1 MTDNDFLLDES
12 QIAPPRT
19 VRIDFDDGSFAL
31 RSPVALKPYA
41 RCIGEW
47 IERWARETPDALA
60 FAERDESGEGW
71 RKLDY
76 RALRQAVGA
85 VAQALLDMKLPEGKP
100 IAILSD
106 NAIDHAVLMLAAMH
120 IGRTACS
127 LSSAYSRM
135 AKDPSRLHGMLQ
147 ALQPALIYAS
157 DAKVYGGALAGSG
170 VEAVAVF
177 SRNADAHA
185 GALPFAQLL
194 QASETP
200 AVMQAYEAVLP
211 DTHAKYLLTSGSTG
225 KPKVVINTHRMLC
238 ANQQMMAQTWR
249 FLGDDGPLAASPP
262 PPAGG
267 SPAWGGPAP
276 AHEKP
281 VLVDWLPWS
290 HTFGANHNLN
300 MVLCHGG
307 ALYIDEGRPAPGL
320 IEKTVRNLREVKP
333 TLLFNVPRGFD
344 MLLPFLEA
352 DDALAAEVFSRL
364 RLAFYAA
371 AALAPS
377 TWQRLE
383 AVAKRVRPERP
394 LWLTTSWGATETS
407 PAITSAHWKLDGAGC
422 IGAPLPGLELKFVP
436 NGQKLEMRVKG
447 VSVFPGY
454 RHAPRET
461 SEAFDEEGY
470 YRIGDA
476 GYLADPEHAERG
488 VIFNG
493 RVAEDFKLSSGTW
506 VSVGTLRVKLVS
518 MLAPHVQDVVLTGHD
533 SDEIGMLVF
542 PAPQAEPQALAAR
555 IAEVLRTLREEGA
568 GSSQCPTRALV
579 LAEPPSLDAGE
590 ITDKGY
596 INQRAVLTR
605 RAVEVARLHAGAHND
620 LQVIK
625 LRS

>member
-1 MTDNDFLLDES
+1 MTDFLLDENL
-12 QIAPPRT
+12 IAPPRT

-31 RSPVALKPYA
+31 RSPMALKPYA

-47 IERWARETPDALA
+47 LERWARETPDALA

-76 RALRQAVGA
+76 RALRQAVGS
-85 VAQALLDMKLPEGKP
+85 VAQALLDMKLPAGQP
-100 IAILSD
+100 VVILSD
-106 NAIDHAVLMLAAMH
+106 NAIDHVVLMLAAMH
-120 IGRTACS
+120 IGRAACS

-135 AKDPSRLHGMLQ
+135 AKDTSRLHGMLQ
-147 ALQPALIYAS
+147 ALRPALIYAS
-157 DAKVYGGALAGSG
+157 DAKVYGGSLGGSG

-177 SRNADAHA
+177 SRNADAHP
-185 GALPFAQLL
+185 GAIAFDSLL
-194 QASETP
+194 AAKETP
-200 AVMQAYEAVLP
+200 AVMEAFAGVLP

-225 KPKVVINTHRMLC
+225 RPKVVINTHRMLC
-238 ANQQMMAQTWR
+238 ANQQMIAQTWR
-249 FLGDDGPLAASPP
+249 FLAQ
-262 PPAGG
+262 
-267 SPAWGGPAP
+267 
-276 AHEKP
+276 EKP

-290 HTFGANHNLN
+290 HTFGANHNLH

-352 DDALAAEVFSRL
+352 DEALAADVLSRL

-377 TWQRLE
+377 TWKRLE
-383 AVAKRVRPERP
+383 AVAVRVRPARP

-436 NGQKLEMRVKG
+436 NGEKLEMRVKG

-454 RHAPRET
+454 RDAPRET
-461 SEAFDEEGY
+461 AQAFDEEGY

-476 GYLADPEHAERG
+476 GFLADPAQPAQG

-493 RVAEDFKLSSGTW
+493 RVAEDFKLSTGTW

-518 MLAPHVQDVVLTGHD
+518 LLAPHVQDIVLTGHD
-533 SDEIGMLVF
+533 RDEIGMLVF
-542 PAPQAEPQALAAR
+542 ASPQGAALAPRAMGER
-555 IAEVLRTLREEGA
+555 IAGVLRALRDEGA
-568 GSSQCPTRALV
+568 GSSQCPACALV

-605 RAVEVARLHAGAHND
+605 RAAEVQRLHARTPSDA
-620 LQVIK
+620 QVVR
-625 LRS
+625 LEG

>member
-1 MTDNDFLLDES
+1 MTDDDFLLDES

-31 RSPVALKPYA
+31 RSPMALKPYA

-85 VAQALLDMKLPEGKP
+85 VAQALLDLELPEGKP

-106 NAIDHAVLMLAAMH
+106 NSIDHAVLMLAAMH

-147 ALQPALIYAS
+147 ALQPALVYAS
-157 DAKVYGGALAGSG
+157 DAKVYGGALAGCG
-170 VEAVAVF
+170 VEAVPVF

-249 FLGDDGPLAASPP
+249 FLTQ
-262 PPAGG
+262 
-267 SPAWGGPAP
+267 
-276 AHEKP
+276 EKP

-461 SEAFDEEGY
+461 AEVFDDEGY

-476 GYLADPEHAERG
+476 GYLADADRPERG
-488 VIFNG
+488 VVFNG

-542 PAPQAEPQALAAR
+542 AAPQAAPQALAAR
-555 IAEVLRTLREEGA
+555 IADVLRTLRDEGA

-579 LAEPPSLDAGE
+579 LTEPPSLDAGE

-605 RAVEVARLHAGAHND
+605 RAADVARLHAGAHHD
-620 LQVIK
+620 LQVI
-625 LRS
+625 RPGA

>member
-1 MTDNDFLLDES
+1 MNDDDFLLDES

-31 RSPVALKPYA
+31 RSPMALKPYA

-47 IERWARETPDALA
+47 LERWARETPEALA
-60 FAERDESGEGW
+60 FAERDDSGEGW

-76 RALRQAVGA
+76 RALREAVGA
-85 VAQALLDMKLPEGKP
+85 VAQALLDLALPAAKP
-100 IAILSD
+100 IVILSD

-127 LSSAYSRM
+127 LSSAYSRL
-135 AKDPSRLHGMLQ
+135 ARDPSRLHGMLQ

-157 DAKVYGGALAGSG
+157 DARIYGGALAGCG
-170 VEAVAVF
+170 VEAVTVF
-177 SRNADAHA
+177 SRHADAHA

-194 QASETP
+194 QARETS
-200 AVMQAYEAVLP
+200 AVMQAYEAILP

-249 FLGDDGPLAASPP
+249 FL
-262 PPAGG
+262 
-267 SPAWGGPAP
+267 

-290 HTFGANHNLN
+290 HTFGGNHNLH
-300 MVLCHGG
+300 MVLAHGG

-352 DDALAAEVFSRL
+352 DDALAREVFSRL

-383 AVAKRVRPERP
+383 AVAQRVRPERP

-461 SEAFDEEGY
+461 AEAFDEEGY

-476 GYLADPEHAERG
+476 GFLADPAEPSQG

-533 SDEIGMLVF
+533 RDEIGMLVF
-542 PAPQAEPQALAAR
+542 ASPQAASLAPQALAGR
-555 IAEVLRTLREEGA
+555 IAEVLRTLRSEGA
-568 GSSQCPTRALV
+568 GSSQCPACALV
-579 LAEPPSLDAGE
+579 LSEPPSLDAGE

-596 INQRAVLTR
+596 INQRAVLVR
-605 RAVEVARLHAGAHND
+605 RAAEVARLHAGADHD
-620 LQVIK
+620 LQVIR
-625 LRS
+625 LRD

>member
-1 MTDNDFLLDES
+1 MSNHDFLLDER

-76 RALRQAVGA
+76 RALRHAVGA
-85 VAQALLDMKLPEGKP
+85 VAQALLDLDLPAGKP

-177 SRNADAHA
+177 SRNADAHP

-200 AVMQAYEAVLP
+200 AVMQAHEAVLP

-249 FLGDDGPLAASPP
+249 FLE
-262 PPAGG
+262 
-267 SPAWGGPAP
+267 
-276 AHEKP
+276 HEKP

-422 IGAPLPGLELKFVP
+422 IGSPLPGLELKFVP

-476 GYLADPEHAERG
+476 GYLADPERAERG
-488 VIFNG
+488 VIFDG

-518 MLAPHVQDVVLTGHD
+518 MLAPHAQDVVLTGHD
-533 SDEIGMLVF
+533 RGEIGMLVF
-542 PAPQAEPQALAAR
+542 PSPQAAPQALAER
-555 IAEVLRTLREEGA
+555 IADVLRTLREEGA

-579 LAEPPSLDAGE
+579 LTEPPSLDAGE

-605 RAVEVARLHAGAHND
+605 RAAEVARLHAGAHHD
-620 LQVIK
+620 LQIIQ

>member
-1 MTDNDFLLDES
+1 MTDFLQDES
-12 QIAPPRT
+12 LIAPPRT

-31 RSPVALKPYA
+31 RSPMALKPYA

-47 IERWARETPDALA
+47 IERWAHETPDALA
-60 FAERDESGEGW
+60 FAERDETGEGW

-76 RALRQAVGA
+76 RALRHAVGA
-85 VAQALLDMKLPEGKP
+85 VAQALLDMNLPPGQP
-100 IAILSD
+100 VVILSD

-147 ALQPALIYAS
+147 ALKPALIYAS
-157 DAKVYGGALAGSG
+157 DAKVYGSSLEGCG
-170 VEAVAVF
+170 VEAVTVF
-177 SRNADAHA
+177 SRNAESHP
-185 GALPFAQLL
+185 GAMAFERLL
-194 QASETP
+194 AVKETP
-200 AVMQAYEAVLP
+200 AVMQAFADVLP

-249 FLGDDGPLAASPP
+249 FLTREA
-262 PPAGG
+262 
-267 SPAWGGPAP
+267 
-276 AHEKP
+276 P

-383 AVAKRVRPERP
+383 AVAARVRPTRP

-436 NGQKLEMRVKG
+436 NGEKLEMRVKG

-454 RHAPRET
+454 RDAPRET
-461 SEAFDEEGY
+461 AQAFDEEGY

-476 GYLADPEHAERG
+476 GFLANPTEPAQG

-493 RVAEDFKLSSGTW
+493 RVAEDFKLSTGTW

-518 MLAPHVQDVVLTGHD
+518 LLAPHVQDVVLTGHD

-542 PAPQAEPQALAAR
+542 PSPQGAALAPEALRER
-555 IAEVLRTLREEGA
+555 IAGVLRALRDEGA
-568 GSSQCPTRALV
+568 GSSQCPACALV

-596 INQRAVLTR
+596 INQRAVLVR
-605 RAVEVARLHAGAHND
+605 RAADVARLHASGDA
-620 LQVIK
+620 QVV
-625 LRS
+625 RPG

>member
-1 MTDNDFLLDES
+1 MV
-12 QIAPPRT
+12 IAPPRT

-60 FAERDESGEGW
+60 FAERDETGEGW

-120 IGRTACS
+120 VGRTACS

-177 SRNADAHA
+177 SSNADAHA

-194 QASETP
+194 QGSETP

-249 FLGDDGPLAASPP
+249 FLDE
-262 PPAGG
+262 
-267 SPAWGGPAP
+267 
-276 AHEKP
+276 EKP

-290 HTFGANHNLN
+290 HTFGANHNFN

-320 IEKTVRNLREVKP
+320 IEKTVRNLREVRP
-333 TLLFNVPRGFD
+333 TLLFNVPRGYD

-352 DDALAAEVFSRL
+352 DDALAAQVMLRL

-383 AVAKRVRPERP
+383 AVARRARPERP

-407 PAITSAHWKLDGAGC
+407 PAISTAHWRLDGAGC

-436 NGQKLEMRVKG
+436 NGDKLEMRVKG

-454 RHAPRET
+454 RNAPRET
-461 SEAFDEEGY
+461 AEAFDDEGY
-470 YRIGDA
+470 YRVGDA
-476 GYLADPEHAERG
+476 GYLADPARPERG
-488 VIFNG
+488 VMFHG
-493 RVAEDFKLSSGTW
+493 RVAEDFKLASGTW
-506 VSVGTLRVKLVS
+506 VSVGTLRVELVS
-518 MLAPHVQDVVLTGHD
+518 RLAPLVQDIVVTGHD
-533 SDEIGMLVF
+533 RSEIGLLVF
-542 PAPQAEPQALAAR
+542 ASPQAAAR
-555 IAEVLRTLREEGA
+555 PREALHAALLRVMRALRDAGA
-568 GSSQCPTRALV
+568 GSSQCPARALV
-579 LAEPPSLDAGE
+579 LGAPPDIDAGE

-605 RAVEVARLHAGAHND
+605 RAAEVERLHGDGHDPEVVRLA
-620 LQVIK
+620 
-625 LRS
+625 

>member
-1 MTDNDFLLDES
+1 MNDDFLLDENR
-12 QIAPPRT
+12 IAPPLT

-31 RSPVALKPYA
+31 RSPMALKPYA

-47 IERWARETPDALA
+47 LERWARETPEALA
-60 FAERDESGEGW
+60 FAERDESGEDW
-71 RKLDY
+71 RRLDY
-76 RALRQAVGA
+76 RALRHAVGA
-85 VAQALLDMKLPEGKP
+85 VAQALLDLKLPPGQP
-100 IAILSD
+100 IVILSD

-135 AKDPSRLHGMLQ
+135 AKDPSRLHGMLK
-147 ALQPALIYAS
+147 ALGPSLIYAS
-157 DAKVYGGALAGSG
+157 DAKVYGGALAGCG

-185 GALPFAQLL
+185 GAMAFEDLL
-194 QASETP
+194 ATRETP
-200 AVMQAYEAVLP
+200 AVMEAFAAILP

-249 FLGDDGPLAASPP
+249 FLNE
-262 PPAGG
+262 
-267 SPAWGGPAP
+267 
-276 AHEKP
+276 EKP

-290 HTFGANHNLN
+290 HTFGANHNLH

-383 AVAKRVRPERP
+383 AVARRVRPERP

-454 RHAPRET
+454 RNAPRET
-461 SEAFDEEGY
+461 AEAFDDEGY

-476 GYLADPEHAERG
+476 GYLADPERPERG
-488 VIFNG
+488 VIFDG

-518 MLAPHVQDVVLTGHD
+518 LLAPHAQDVVLTGHD
-533 SDEIGMLVF
+533 RDEIGMLVF
-542 PAPQAEPQALAAR
+542 ASPQAASLAPQALAER
-555 IAEVLRTLREEGA
+555 IAEVLRTLRGEGA
-568 GSSQCPTRALV
+568 GSSQCPTCALV
-579 LAEPPSLDAGE
+579 LSEPPSLDAGE

-605 RAVEVARLHAGAHND
+605 RAAEVARLHAGAHHD
-620 LQVIK
+620 LQVIR
-625 LRS
+625 LRG

>member
-1 MTDNDFLLDES
+1 MTDDDFLLDPALV
-12 QIAPPRT
+12 APPRT

-31 RSPVALKPYA
+31 RSTTALQPYA

-47 IERWARETPDALA
+47 LERWAHETPDALA
-60 FAERDESGEGW
+60 LAERDDAGDGW
-71 RKLDY
+71 RRLDY

-85 VAQALLDMKLPEGKP
+85 VGQALLDMDLPAGQP
-100 IAILSD
+100 VVILSD

-120 IGRTACS
+120 VGRTACS

-135 AKDPSRLHGMLQ
+135 AKDPARLHGMLR
-147 ALQPALIYAS
+147 ALKPALIYAS
-157 DAKVYGGALAGSG
+157 DARVYGASLAGSD
-170 VEAVAVF
+170 VDAVTVF
-177 SRNADAHA
+177 SRHADAHPHA
-185 GALPFAQLL
+185 MDFAQLL
-194 QASETP
+194 ATAETP
-200 AVMQAYEAVLP
+200 AVMRAFADVLP

-249 FLGDDGPLAASPP
+249 FL
-262 PPAGG
+262 
-267 SPAWGGPAP
+267 

-320 IEKTVRNLREVKP
+320 IDRTVRNLREVKP

-352 DDALAAEVFSRL
+352 DDALAAEVLSHL

-377 TWQRLE
+377 TWRRLE
-383 AVAKRVRPERP
+383 AVARRVRPDRP

-407 PAITSAHWKLDGAGC
+407 PAITTAHWKLDGAGC

-436 NGQKLEMRVKG
+436 NGEKLEMRVRG

-454 RHAPRET
+454 RDAPRET
-461 SEAFDEEGY
+461 AEAFDAEGY

-476 GYLADPEHAERG
+476 GFLADPDEPARG
-488 VIFNG
+488 VMFNG
-493 RVAEDFKLSSGTW
+493 RVAEDFKLSTGTW
-506 VSVGTLRVKLVS
+506 VSVGTLRIRLVS

-533 SDEIGMLVF
+533 RDEIGMLVF
-542 PAPQAEPQALAAR
+542 PSPQAAGLPPKALHAH
-555 IAEVLRTLREEGA
+555 IADVLRALRDEGA
-568 GSSQCPTRALV
+568 GSSQCPACALV
-579 LAEPPSLDAGE
+579 LAEPPDLDAGE

-596 INQRAVLTR
+596 INQRAVLAR
-605 RAVEVARLHAGAHND
+605 RAGHVARLHDRDDPA
-620 LQVIK
+620 VI
-625 LRS
+625 RVH

>member
-1 MTDNDFLLDES
+1 MTDDDFLLDES

-31 RSPVALKPYA
+31 RSPMALKPYA

-85 VAQALLDMKLPEGKP
+85 VAQALLDLELPEGKP

-106 NAIDHAVLMLAAMH
+106 NSIDHAVLMLAAMH

-249 FLGDDGPLAASPP
+249 FLTQ
-262 PPAGG
+262 
-267 SPAWGGPAP
+267 
-276 AHEKP
+276 EKP

-461 SEAFDEEGY
+461 AEAFDDEGY

-476 GYLADPEHAERG
+476 GYLADADRPERG
-488 VIFNG
+488 VVFNG

-542 PAPQAEPQALAAR
+542 AAPQAAPQALAAR
-555 IAEVLRTLREEGA
+555 IADVLRTLRDEGA

-579 LAEPPSLDAGE
+579 LTEPPSLDAGE

-605 RAVEVARLHAGAHND
+605 RAADVARLHAGAHHD
-620 LQVIK
+620 LQVI
-625 LRS
+625 RPRD

>member
-1 MTDNDFLLDES
+1 VAQGLLDLGVP
-12 QIAPPRT
+12 QDR
-19 VRIDFDDGSFAL
+19 
-31 RSPVALKPYA
+31 PV
-41 RCIGEW
+41 
-47 IERWARETPDALA
+47 
-60 FAERDESGEGW
+60 
-71 RKLDY
+71 
-76 RALRQAVGA
+76 V
-85 VAQALLDMKLPEGKP
+85 
-100 IAILSD
+100 ILSD

-135 AKDPSRLHGMLQ
+135 AKDPSRLHDMLR
-147 ALQPALIYAS
+147 ALQPALVYAS
-157 DAKVYGGALAGSG
+157 DATVYGASLAGSG
-170 VEAVAVF
+170 IEAVTVF
-177 SRNADAHA
+177 SRHADTHP
-185 GALPFAQLL
+185 GAMAFDALL
-194 QASETP
+194 GAKETP
-200 AVMQAYEAVLP
+200 AVMQAFAAVGP

-249 FLGDDGPLAASPP
+249 FLSQ
-262 PPAGG
+262 
-267 SPAWGGPAP
+267 
-276 AHEKP
+276 EKP

-290 HTFGANHNLN
+290 HTFGANHNLH

-383 AVAKRVRPERP
+383 AVAQHVRPSRP

-407 PAITSAHWKLDGAGC
+407 PAITSAHWQLDGAGC

-436 NGQKLEMRVKG
+436 NGEKLEMRVKG

-454 RHAPRET
+454 RDAPRET
-461 SEAFDEEGY
+461 AEAFDAEGY

-476 GYLADPEHAERG
+476 GFPANPANPSQG

-493 RVAEDFKLSSGTW
+493 RVAEDFKLSTGTW

-518 MLAPHVQDVVLTGHD
+518 LLAPHVQDIVLTGHD
-533 SDEIGMLVF
+533 RDAIGMLVF
-542 PAPQAEPQALAAR
+542 ASPQGAALAPQALAAR
-555 IAEVLRTLREEGA
+555 IADVLRALRDEGA
-568 GSSQCPTRALV
+568 GSSQCPACALV

-605 RAVEVARLHAGAHND
+605 RAAEVARLHASGAGD
-620 LQVIK
+620 ADVI
-625 LRS
+625 RVT

>member
-1 MTDNDFLLDES
+1 MTEDDFLLDES

-76 RALRQAVGA
+76 RALRHAVGT
-85 VAQALLDMKLPEGKP
+85 VAQALLDLELPEGKP

-120 IGRTACS
+120 VGRTACS

-249 FLGDDGPLAASPP
+249 FLE
-262 PPAGG
+262 
-267 SPAWGGPAP
+267 
-276 AHEKP
+276 HERP

-383 AVAKRVRPERP
+383 AVAERVRPERP

-422 IGAPLPGLELKFVP
+422 IGSPLPGLELKFVP

-461 SEAFDEEGY
+461 AEAFDQEGY

-476 GYLADPEHAERG
+476 GYLADPERAERG
-488 VIFNG
+488 VIFDG

-518 MLAPHVQDVVLTGHD
+518 MLAPHAQDVVLTGHD
-533 SDEIGMLVF
+533 RDEIGMLVF
-542 PAPQAEPQALAAR
+542 PSPQAAPQALAER
-555 IAEVLRTLREEGA
+555 IADVLRTLREQGA
-568 GSSQCPTRALV
+568 GSSQCPARALV
-579 LAEPPSLDAGE
+579 LTEPPSLDAGE

-605 RAVEVARLHAGAHND
+605 RAAEVARLHAGAHHD
-620 LQVIK
+620 LQIIQ

>member
-1 MTDNDFLLDES
+1 MTDDDFLLDES
-12 QIAPPRT
+12 HIAPPRT

-31 RSPVALKPYA
+31 RSPVALRPYA

-71 RKLDY
+71 RRLDY
-76 RALRQAVGA
+76 RALRKAVGA
-85 VAQALLDMKLPEGKP
+85 VAQALLDLKLPEGKP

-106 NAIDHAVLMLAAMH
+106 NSIDHAVLMLAAMH

-147 ALQPALIYAS
+147 ALQPALVYAS
-157 DAKVYGGALAGSG
+157 DAKVYGGALAGCG

-177 SRNADAHA
+177 SRNADVHA
-185 GALPFAQLL
+185 GALPLAQLL
-194 QASETP
+194 EASETP
-200 AVMQAYEAVLP
+200 AVMQAYQAVLP

-249 FLGDDGPLAASPP
+249 FLTQ
-262 PPAGG
+262 
-267 SPAWGGPAP
+267 
-276 AHEKP
+276 EKP

-344 MLLPFLEA
+344 MLLPFFEA

-383 AVAKRVRPERP
+383 AVAERVRPERP

-461 SEAFDEEGY
+461 AEAFDEEGY

-476 GYLADPEHAERG
+476 GYLADAGRPERG
-488 VIFNG
+488 VVFNG

-518 MLAPHVQDVVLTGHD
+518 MLAPHAQDVVLTGHD
-533 SDEIGMLVF
+533 GDEIGMLVF
-542 PAPQAEPQALAAR
+542 AAPQAAPQALAAR
-555 IAEVLRTLREEGA
+555 IADVLRTLRDEGG

-579 LAEPPSLDAGE
+579 LIEPPSLDAGE

-605 RAVEVARLHAGAHND
+605 RAADVARLHAGAGHD
-620 LQVIK
+620 LQVI
-625 LRS
+625 RPGD

>member
-1 MTDNDFLLDES
+1 MTEDDFLLDER

-31 RSPVALKPYA
+31 RSPVALKSYA

-85 VAQALLDMKLPEGKP
+85 VAQALLDLKLPEGKP

-157 DAKVYGGALAGSG
+157 DAKVYGDALAGSG

-177 SRNADAHA
+177 SRNADAHP

-194 QASETP
+194 ETSETP

-249 FLGDDGPLAASPP
+249 FLE
-262 PPAGG
+262 
-267 SPAWGGPAP
+267 
-276 AHEKP
+276 HEKP

-352 DDALAAEVFSRL
+352 DDVVAAEVFSRL

-383 AVAKRVRPERP
+383 AVAQRVRPERP

-436 NGQKLEMRVKG
+436 NGQKLEMRIKG

-476 GYLADPEHAERG
+476 GYLADPGHPERG

-518 MLAPHVQDVVLTGHD
+518 MLAPHAQDVVLTGHD
-533 SDEIGMLVF
+533 GDEIGMLVF
-542 PAPQAEPQALAAR
+542 PAPQASPQALSER
-555 IAEVLRTLREEGA
+555 IAEVLRMLREEGA

-605 RAVEVARLHAGAHND
+605 RAAEVARLHAGAHHD
-620 LQVIK
+620 LQIIQ

>member
-1 MTDNDFLLDES
+1 MTDDDFLLDES

-31 RSPVALKPYA
+31 RSPVALRPYA

-47 IERWARETPDALA
+47 IERWARETPEALA

-71 RKLDY
+71 RRLDY

-85 VAQALLDMKLPEGKP
+85 VAQALLDLKLPEGKP

-106 NAIDHAVLMLAAMH
+106 NSIDHAVLMLAAMH

-157 DAKVYGGALAGSG
+157 DAKVYGGALAGCG

-185 GALPFAQLL
+185 GALPVAQFLE
-194 QASETP
+194 ASETP
-200 AVMQAYEAVLP
+200 AVMQAYQAVLP

-238 ANQQMMAQTWR
+238 ANQQMMTQTWR
-249 FLGDDGPLAASPP
+249 FLTQ
-262 PPAGG
+262 
-267 SPAWGGPAP
+267 
-276 AHEKP
+276 EKP

-344 MLLPFLEA
+344 MLLPFFET

-461 SEAFDEEGY
+461 AEAFDEEGY

-476 GYLADPEHAERG
+476 GYLTDAGRPERG
-488 VIFNG
+488 VVFNG

-518 MLAPHVQDVVLTGHD
+518 MLAPHAQDVVLTGHD

-542 PAPQAEPQALAAR
+542 AAPQAAPQALAAR
-555 IAEVLRTLREEGA
+555 IADVLRALRDEGA

-579 LAEPPSLDAGE
+579 LTEAPSLDAGE

-605 RAVEVARLHAGAHND
+605 RAADVARLHAGAHHD
-620 LQVIK
+620 LQVI
-625 LRS
+625 RPRD

>member
-1 MTDNDFLLDES
+1 MTDFLLDDTLV
-12 QIAPPRT
+12 APPRT
-19 VRIDFDDGSFAL
+19 VRIDFDDGSFVL
-31 RSPVALKPYA
+31 RSPTVLQPYA

-60 FAERDESGEGW
+60 FAERDDSGEGW
-71 RKLDY
+71 RTLDY
-76 RALRQAVGA
+76 RALRAAVGA
-85 VAQALLDMKLPEGKP
+85 VAQGLLDLDLPP
-100 IAILSD
+100 DRPVVILSD
-106 NAIDHAVLMLAAMH
+106 NAIDHAVLMLATMH

-135 AKDPSRLHGMLQ
+135 AKDPSRLHGMLK
-147 ALQPALIYAS
+147 ALQPGLIYAS
-157 DAKVYGGALAGSG
+157 DATVYGASLAGCG
-170 VEAVAVF
+170 IDAVTVF
-177 SRNADAHA
+177 SRHADTHP
-185 GALPFAQLL
+185 GAMAFDRLRATK
-194 QASETP
+194 ETP
-200 AVMQAYEAVLP
+200 AVMQAFAAVGP

-225 KPKVVINTHRMLC
+225 QPKVVINTHRMLC

-249 FLGDDGPLAASPP
+249 FLAQ
-262 PPAGG
+262 
-267 SPAWGGPAP
+267 
-276 AHEKP
+276 EKP

-290 HTFGANHNLN
+290 HTFGANHNLH

-352 DDALAAEVFSRL
+352 DDALATEVFSRL

-383 AVAKRVRPERP
+383 AVARRVRPTRP

-407 PAITSAHWKLDGAGC
+407 PAITSAHWQLDGAGC
-422 IGAPLPGLELKFVP
+422 IGAPLPGLELKLVP
-436 NGQKLEMRVKG
+436 NGEKLEMRVKG

-454 RHAPRET
+454 RDAPRET
-461 SEAFDEEGY
+461 ASAFDAEGY

-476 GYLADPEHAERG
+476 GFLANPGDPAQG

-493 RVAEDFKLSSGTW
+493 RVAEDFKLSTGTW

-518 MLAPHVQDVVLTGHD
+518 LLAPHVQDIVLTGHD
-533 SDEIGMLVF
+533 RDAIGMLVF
-542 PAPQAEPQALAAR
+542 ASPQGAALAPEALAAR
-555 IAEVLRTLREEGA
+555 IAEVLRALRDEGA
-568 GSSQCPTRALV
+568 GSSQCPACALV

-605 RAVEVARLHAGAHND
+605 RATEVARLHASDEGD
-620 LQVIK
+620 TDVI
-625 LRS
+625 RAT

>member
-1 MTDNDFLLDES
+1 MTDFLHDETL
-12 QIAPPRT
+12 IAPPRT

-31 RSPVALKPYA
+31 RSPMTLKPYA

-47 IERWARETPDALA
+47 IERWASETPDALA
-60 FAERDESGEGW
+60 FAERDESGDGW
-71 RKLDY
+71 RRLDY
-76 RALRQAVGA
+76 RALRQAVGS
-85 VAQALLDMKLPEGKP
+85 VAQALLDLDLPP
-100 IAILSD
+100 DQPVVILSD

-120 IGRTACS
+120 VGRTACS

-147 ALQPALIYAS
+147 ALKPALIYAS
-157 DAKVYGGALAGSG
+157 DARVYGGSLADCG
-170 VEAVAVF
+170 VEAVTVF
-177 SRNADAHA
+177 SRNADAHP
-185 GALPFAQLL
+185 GALAFDSLL
-194 QASETP
+194 AAKETP
-200 AVMQAYEAVLP
+200 AVMQAFANVLP

-249 FLGDDGPLAASPP
+249 FLSQ
-262 PPAGG
+262 
-267 SPAWGGPAP
+267 
-276 AHEKP
+276 EKP

-290 HTFGANHNLN
+290 HTFGANHNLH

-383 AVAKRVRPERP
+383 AVARRVRPERP

-436 NGQKLEMRVKG
+436 NGEKLEMRVKG

-454 RHAPRET
+454 RDAPRET
-461 SEAFDEEGY
+461 AQAFDEEGY

-476 GYLADPEHAERG
+476 GFLAEPSQPAQG

-493 RVAEDFKLSSGTW
+493 RVAEDFKLSTGTW

-518 MLAPHVQDVVLTGHD
+518 MLAPHVQDIVLTGHD
-533 SDEIGMLVF
+533 RDEIGMLVF
-542 PAPQAEPQALAAR
+542 ASPQGAALAPQALGER
-555 IAEVLRTLREEGA
+555 IAAVMQSLRDEGA
-568 GSSQCPTRALV
+568 GSSQCPACALV
-579 LAEPPSLDAGE
+579 LSEPPSLDAGE

-596 INQRAVLTR
+596 INQRAVLAR
-605 RAVEVARLHAGAHND
+605 RAAEVERLHA
-620 LQVIK
+620 
-625 LRS
+625 RSPGDVEVVRPKN